1 MKYRKNNSVYYE
13 ELDLYTELMPPE
25 QPPPPGIS
33 QITGFKF
40 GRPKYSAA
48 VPLNHSVFSDKY
60 APKEVCVRTYA
71 HHQPYKDVLLPIV
84 APAPS
89 RLLDKEAREALVEK
103 YVKYYPKTEEELYKA
118 VI

>member
-40 GRPKYSAA
+40 GRPKYGLA
-48 VPLNHSVFSDKY
+48 VPLSDPVFSEKY
-60 APKEVCVRTYA
+60 KPDEITVRSFYGFSTPTDVKISCVGA
-71 HHQPYKDVLLPIV
+71 QPSKLL
-84 APAPS
+84 S
-89 RLLDKEAREALVEK
+89 KEAREALVEK
-103 YVKYYPKTEEELYKA
+103 YSKYYPKTEEELYKV